1 MSFELHERVKNTSC
15 EIHNYTEIE
24 PAVISPYTEATIR
37 FVELKKPYEW
47 CEYKKKERINM
58 V

>member
-37 FVELKKPYEW
+37 FVELKKQKNHMNGANIRRKNE
-47 CEYKKKERINM
+47 
-58 V
+58 